1 MPPSAG
7 WALRS
12 RLRRAVGR
20 SDGWS
25 VLRWGEF
32 RTGSVQDALGARV
45 LQKKDLA
52 SSGQSELTS
61 CERRACLLPWQLMPI
76 TAWTNQTHPSTWT
89 RWRASGG
96 FVCSIFTC
104 RHEFQRWAKEKQRQ
118 RKKMCMKKQRYFLQ
132 DVCELFRMI
141 SSYKFW
147 PLKMI
152 RKKYKSLKTYS
163 FKELWH
169 SQKINHDSTEIKL
182 IKSTKNLK
190 IKCNQ
195 MPCVILV
202 LFTYSSF
209 P

>member
-7 WALRS
+7 WPLRSS

-32 RTGSVQDALGARV
+32 RTGSVQDALGARD

-96 FVCSIFTC
+96 LCAQYSRAGMCF
-104 RHEFQRWAKEKQRQ
+104 RDEQKKNRDKGRKWAWRNK
-118 RKKMCMKKQRYFLQ
+118 
-132 DVCELFRMI
+132 DICELFRMI

-152 RKKYKSLKTYS
+152 RKSTKVLKDTVLKDCGIHWNEPW
-163 FKELWH
+163 F
-169 SQKINHDSTEIKL
+169 TEIKL
-182 IKSTKNLK
+182 INQQKNLK
-190 IKCNQ
+190 
-195 MPCVILV
+195 
-202 LFTYSSF
+202 
-209 P
+209 